1 MPKAYAST
9 VLNAPAHEVWA
20 AIRDFNGL
28 PGWHPGVADSSI
40 EDGLSGQHVGAVRSF
55 SLRDGAHLRER
66 LLSFSDVDRHYSYN
80 FEKTPFSVL
89 NYHATL
95 RVTPV
100 TDGHRAF
107 VDQGDGQLGQLADV
121 RHATGPDVAVVGHV
135 SLSPLLDAGQLS
147 RRGH

>member
-9 VLNAPAHEVWA
+9 VLNASADAVWA
-20 AIRDFNGL
+20 VIRDFNGL
-28 PGWHPGVADSSI
+28 PDWHPGVADSAI
-40 EDGLSGQHVGAVRSF
+40 EDGKAGDQVGGVRSMH
-55 SLRDGAHLRER
+55 LGDGAHLRER
-66 LLSFSDVDRHYSYN
+66 LLSFSDVDRSYSYN

-107 VDQGDGQLGQLADV
+107 VEWWTTFDCEPEKIDDWT
-121 RHATGPDVAVVGHV
+121 HTFATIVFKGG
-135 SLSPLLDAGQLS
+135 LDALKAKFG
-147 RRGH
+147 G

>member
-9 VLNAPAHEVWA
+9 VLNAPAKEVWA
-20 AIRDFNGL
+20 LIRDFNAL
-28 PGWHPGVADSSI
+28 PAWHPAVTNSEI
-40 EDGLSGQHVGAVRSF
+40 EEGLTGHHVGAVRSF
-55 SLRDGAHLRER
+55 NLTDGAHLRER
-66 LLSFSDVDRHYSYN
+66 LLSFSDVDCHYSYN

-107 VDQGDGQLGQLADV
+107 VEWWTTFDCEPEKIDDWVHTFAGIVFKSG
-121 RHATGPDVAVVGHV
+121 
-135 SLSPLLDAGQLS
+135 LDALKERFG
-147 RRGH
+147 G

>member
-9 VLNAPAHEVWA
+9 VLNAPAGEVWA
-20 AIRDFNGL
+20 LIRDFNAL
-28 PGWHPGVADSSI
+28 PTWHPGIADSEI
-40 EDGLSGQHVGAVRSF
+40 EDGKAGDQVGGVRSF
-55 SLRDGAHLRER
+55 NLKDGAHLRER
-66 LLSFSDVDRHYSYN
+66 LLSFSDVDRQYSYN

-107 VDQGDGQLGQLADV
+107 VEWWTTFDCEPEKIDDWIHTFAGIVFKGG
-121 RHATGPDVAVVGHV
+121 
-135 SLSPLLDAGQLS
+135 LDALKERFG
-147 RRGH
+147 G

>member
-107 VDQGDGQLGQLADV
+107 VEWWTTFDCEPEKIDDWVHTFAGIVFKSG
-121 RHATGPDVAVVGHV
+121 
-135 SLSPLLDAGQLS
+135 LDALKARFG
-147 RRGH
+147 G

>member
-9 VLNAPAHEVWA
+9 VINAPASEVWA
-20 AIRDFNGL
+20 VIRDFNGL
-28 PGWHPGVADSSI
+28 PGLHPGIADSEI
-40 EDGLSGQHVGAVRSF
+40 EEGRSGDQVGGIRSMH
-55 SLRDGAHLRER
+55 LGDGAHIRER
-66 LLSFSDVDRHYSYN
+66 LLSFSDVDRSYSYN

-107 VDQGDGQLGQLADV
+107 VEWWTTFDCEPEKIDDWTHTFAGIVFKGGF
-121 RHATGPDVAVVGHV
+121 
-135 SLSPLLDAGQLS
+135 DALKARFG
-147 RRGH
+147 G